1 MTDQPLTRP
10 LTQFPAGSQGQ
21 SARTTPDP
29 RLLGLLAQL
38 AAASTTAEIADAAV
52 AHAVALLGG
61 RAGALGLLSPGASR
75 IEIVGSVG
83 YGCGTMSAGSSLP
96 ADAGLPITR
105 AATTGMTVV
114 AGDVWIAAP
123 LAFGASP
130 LGALLVSLA
139 APSDRP
145 DVAAA
150 LVEEVAV
157 HTRAALARLPRR
169 PTPPSVIHTHLRAG
183 EVAADVRL
191 QPVNDA
197 SGGDVVELWSAGDG
211 SCWLL
216 IADAC
221 GADAVAATTAFAV
234 AVTARAISAGASG
247 PGALLTALD
256 DALGRTSRADRF
268 VTALAARIRP
278 TGAGLLVTM
287 ATAGHPG
294 PYVLGGATVVGADL
308 IPESPLNL
316 RLGHPF
322 APAEASFTL
331 GMAERLLFYT
341 DGALDRVNGTLSE
354 NVLAAILAGIAVDTA
369 AQSALSAVSDAL
381 EAAGGP
387 RRDDMALAMVGRADR
402 PTP

>member
-1 MTDQPLTRP
+1 
-10 LTQFPAGSQGQ
+10 
-21 SARTTPDP
+21 
-29 RLLGLLAQL
+29 
-38 AAASTTAEIADAAV
+38 
-52 AHAVALLGG
+52 
-61 RAGALGLLSPGASR
+61 
-75 IEIVGSVG
+75 
-83 YGCGTMSAGSSLP
+83 
-96 ADAGLPITR
+96 
-105 AATTGMTVV
+105 
-114 AGDVWIAAP
+114 
-123 LAFGASP
+123 
-130 LGALLVSLA
+130 
-139 APSDRP
+139 
-145 DVAAA
+145 VAAA

-169 PTPPSVIHTHLRAG
+169 PTPPSVIHAHLRAD

-197 SGGDVVELWSAGDG
+197 SGGDVVELWSAGDD

-294 PYVLGGATVVGADL
+294 PYVLGGATVGGATVAAADL
-308 IPESPLNL
+308 VPESPLNL

-331 GMAERLLFYT
+331 GAAERLLFYT

-354 NVLAAILAGIAVDTA
+354 NVLAALLAGIPADAA
-369 AQSALSAVSDAL
+369 AQRALTDVSDAL

-387 RRDDMALAMVGRADR
+387 RRDDMALAMVGRTDGR
-402 PTP
+402 P